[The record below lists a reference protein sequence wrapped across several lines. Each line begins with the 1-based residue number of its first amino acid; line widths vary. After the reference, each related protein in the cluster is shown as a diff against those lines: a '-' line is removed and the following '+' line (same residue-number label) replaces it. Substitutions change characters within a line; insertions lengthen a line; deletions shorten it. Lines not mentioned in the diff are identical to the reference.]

1 MLNAGQVFAFVTI
14 PSVVTGYSTAPLVT
28 IPVSRPA
35 GSTNEPPIAES
46 QTLTVEPDTP
56 RLINL
61 VVAAVNDPPTF
72 AAGGDLTYPA
82 GTTGVQIE
90 QGWASLISGGPMEMD
105 LVTFALT
112 PSDPGGVLNTIT
124 LNAGGTLQ
132 IGLTGLSGTA
142 TVEVIAT
149 DSMGASSAPA
159 SFTVTV
165 EADAPDEDLIFANS
179 FEAQ

>member
-1 MLNAGQVFAFVTI
+1 
-14 PSVVTGYSTAPLVT
+14 
-28 IPVSRPA
+28 
-35 GSTNEPPIAES
+35 
-46 QTLTVEPDTP
+46 
-56 RLINL
+56 
-61 VVAAVNDPPTF
+61 
-72 AAGGDLTYPA
+72 
-82 GTTGVQIE
+82 
-90 QGWASLISGGPMEMD
+90 MEMD

-132 IGLTGLSGTA
+132 IGLTGTA

-165 EADAPDEDLIFANS
+165 EADEPPEDLIFANS